1 MNIKKNEIDSYLKE
15 VKEAIGQGRY
25 RIAQN
30 RNRKDNN
37 NLFLDYVIDL
47 AKAKEI
53 LLELTS
59 EDFCQILRNEHQGFE
74 QERLYVFGKD
84 VQLLPRFQGEEVEVS
99 LYIKINKLDN
109 CYVIVVS
116 FHEQKFPNM
125 KNKEDTG
132 CLEKKEWISANNV
145 VKNHIILYRSE
156 KSKNK

>member
-116 FHEQKFPNM
+116 FHEQKFPLRYYF
-125 KNKEDTG
+125 KEY
-132 CLEKKEWISANNV
+132 EE
-145 VKNHIILYRSE
+145 
-156 KSKNK
+156 